1 MKIIWSPF
9 AIERVTEFAEYIAQ
23 ESPQNSLKFVEGIF
37 QEVERLKKFPKLGR
51 ELREFKNREIR
62 EITWETF
69 RILYRIEQDRIIL
82 LTVRHSR
89 QVMWERNEL

>member
-9 AIERVTEFAEYIAQ
+9 AIERVTEFAEFIAQ
-23 ESPQNSLKFVEGIF
+23 ESQQNSIMFVEGIF

-51 ELREFKNREIR
+51 QLMDFRNREIR
-62 EITWETF
+62 EIPWETF
-69 RILYRIEQDRIIL
+69 RIVYRIEQDRIIL

-89 QVMWERNEL
+89 QVLWEKNEL